1 MEAVGVTAGLQEGEG
16 EAMANPPMEVVGVMV
31 VAEQGDMEAA
41 LVAATMDKSFNQ
53 CYIAFA
59 NCFGVLM
66 NGEDI

>member
-1 MEAVGVTAGLQEGEG
+1 MEAVGVTAGEG
-16 EAMANPPMEVVGVMV
+16 EAMANPLMEVVGVMV

-41 LVAATMDKSFNQ
+41 PVADTMDNQ
-53 CYIAFA
+53 CYMAFA

>member
-16 EAMANPPMEVVGVMV
+16 EVMANPLMEVVGVMV

-53 CYIAFA
+53 CSAIAILPLPI
-59 NCFGVLM
+59 VLVSS
-66 NGEDI
+66 